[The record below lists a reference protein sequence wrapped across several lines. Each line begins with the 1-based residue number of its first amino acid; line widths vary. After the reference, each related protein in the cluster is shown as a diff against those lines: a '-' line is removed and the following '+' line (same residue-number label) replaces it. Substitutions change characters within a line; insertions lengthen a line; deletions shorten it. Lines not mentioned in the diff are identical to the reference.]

1 MNLYGK
7 TAVKAVEL
15 FAYTHDIKK
24 AWTEAVQEF
33 TNSHSARVKGCPK
46 NAFFGL
52 CYAGKIK
59 GISIQTPQE
68 KESKNAEYAIL
79 AIHLLKKICLG
90 QIKKLNFGQKFK
102 KSLEKKRNI
111 IANLMWLSHYGMK
124 DSSNNG
130 V

>member
-33 TNSHSARVKGCPK
+33 TNSYSARVKGCPK

-79 AIHLLKKICLG
+79 AIHLLDLLRKYPEDLQFPNEIRKP
-90 QIKKLNFGQKFK
+90 NP
-102 KSLEKKRNI
+102 KKRQRIQTAHRCN
-111 IANLMWLSHYGMK
+111 ARPFS
-124 DSSNNG
+124 
-130 V
+130 

>member
-46 NAFFGL
+46 NTFFGL
-52 CYAGKIK
+52 CYAGQIR
-59 GISIQTPQE
+59 GISIQPPQG
-68 KESKNAEYAIL
+68 KKSKNAEYAIL
-79 AIHLLKKICLG
+79 AIHLLKKDMSWAN
-90 QIKKLNFGQKFK
+90 KKAELWAEIQKIIGE
-102 KSLEKKRNI
+102 EKKHNSQLDVV
-111 IANLMWLSHYGMK
+111 IALWNDGLIQ
-124 DSSNNG
+124 
-130 V
+130 

>member
-46 NAFFGL
+46 NTFFGL
-52 CYAGKIK
+52 CYAGQIK
-59 GISIQTPQE
+59 GISIQPPQE

-79 AIHLLKKICLG
+79 AIHLLKKDMSWAN
-90 QIKKLNFGQKFK
+90 KKAELWAEIQKIIGE
-102 KSLEKKRNI
+102 EKKHNSQLDVV
-111 IANLMWLSHYGMK
+111 IALWNEGLIQ
-124 DSSNNG
+124 
-130 V
+130 

>member
-46 NAFFGL
+46 NTFFGL
-52 CYAGKIK
+52 CYAGQIK
-59 GISIQTPQE
+59 GISIQPPQG
-68 KESKNAEYAIL
+68 KKSKNAEYAIL
-79 AIHLLKKICLG
+79 AIHLLKKDMSWAN
-90 QIKKLNFGQKFK
+90 KKAELWAEIQKIIGE
-102 KSLEKKRNI
+102 EKKHNSRLDVV
-111 IANLMWLSHYGMK
+111 IALWNEELIQ
-124 DSSNNG
+124 
-130 V
+130 

>member
-24 AWTEAVQEF
+24 AWTGAVQEF
-33 TNSHSARVKGCPK
+33 TNSYSARVKGCPK

-79 AIHLLKKICLG
+79 AIHLLKKDMSWAN
-90 QIKKLNFGQKFK
+90 KKAELWTEIQKIIGE
-102 KSLEKKRNI
+102 EKKHNSQLDVV
-111 IANLMWLSHYGMK
+111 IALWNEGLIQ
-124 DSSNNG
+124 
-130 V
+130 

>member
-46 NAFFGL
+46 NTFFGL
-52 CYAGKIK
+52 CYAGQIR
-59 GISIQTPQE
+59 GISIQPPQG
-68 KESKNAEYAIL
+68 KKSKNAEYAIL
-79 AIHLLKKICLG
+79 AIHLLKKDMSWAN
-90 QIKKLNFGQKFK
+90 KKAELWAEIQKIIGE
-102 KSLEKKRNI
+102 EKKHNNQLDVV
-111 IANLMWLSHYGMK
+111 IALWNEGLIQ
-124 DSSNNG
+124 
-130 V
+130 

>member
-15 FAYTHDIKK
+15 FAYTHDTKK

-46 NAFFGL
+46 NTFFGL
-52 CYAGKIK
+52 CYAGQIK
-59 GISIQTPQE
+59 GISIQPPQE

-79 AIHLLKKICLG
+79 AIHLLKKDMSWAN
-90 QIKKLNFGQKFK
+90 KKAELWAEIQKIIGE
-102 KSLEKKRNI
+102 EKKHNSRLDVV
-111 IANLMWLSHYGMK
+111 IALWNEELIQ
-124 DSSNNG
+124 
-130 V
+130 